1 MKKLLLV
8 DDEEPIRRL
17 LKTILEINGK
27 FSVDTASTA
36 SEGMQRL
43 ETSGYDVVVT
53 DLRMET
59 PLAGY
64 DVVRAA
70 AKLEARPVTV
80 ILTAFPVPASEWKRV
95 GADALLTKGGE
106 TLSLSEQIEKL
117 LAVMHPPPNVNGYPL
132 RAAKC

>member
-17 LKTILEINGK
+17 MKTILEMNGE
-27 FSVDTASTA
+27 FSVDTASSA
-36 SEGMQRL
+36 GEAIQRL
-43 ETSGYDVVVT
+43 DKNGYDAVVT
-53 DLRMET
+53 DMRMET

-70 AKLEARPVTV
+70 SKLEARPVTV

-95 GADALLTKGGE
+95 GADALLMKGSE
-106 TLSLSEQIEKL
+106 TLKLSEQIEKL
-117 LAVMHPPPNVNGYPL
+117 LAVMHPPPRVNGCPL
-132 RAAKC
+132 RAKC